1 MTSTRERQQRA
12 AARARLA
19 REMAERQAAAR
30 KRRQR
35 VIIASVAG
43 AVVLVAAGTVGLILA
58 VGGDEEITP
67 LAEPTADPG
76 FVGECEWI
84 EVQPGS
90 PGYAE
95 LTDVGTPPPVLETP
109 EGIST
114 LTMETNRGTIAVEMD
129 TAAVPCTSA
138 SFAHLAEVEFY
149 NDTSCHRLVDENIYV
164 LQCGDPSGTSSGGT
178 TYKLAEE
185 NLPTD
190 QNPAYPK
197 GSVAM
202 AKTSEPNSTG
212 TQFFVVFEDTELPP
226 EYTLLGTVT
235 EGLDIIEEVA
245 AGGHDDAF
253 EPTPGGGHP
262 NEELVIE
269 TLEVSDPA

>member
-1 MTSTRERQQRA
+1 VTSTRERQQRA

-19 REMAERQAAAR
+19 REMAERQAAAK

-35 VIIASVAG
+35 VVIASVAG

-58 VGGDEEITP
+58 VAGDDEITP
-67 LAEPTADPG
+67 LAEPTAEPG

-84 EVQPGS
+84 EVEPGS
-90 PGYAE
+90 PGYAD
-95 LTDVGTPPPVLETP
+95 LTEVGTPPPVLETP
-109 EGIST
+109 EGTGT
-114 LTMETNRGTIAVEMD
+114 LTMTTNRGEVSIEMD
-129 TAAVPCTSA
+129 LAAVPCTSA

-164 LQCGDPSGTSSGGT
+164 LQCGDPTGTSSGGT

-185 NLPTD
+185 NLPTG
-190 QNPAYPK
+190 QSPAYPK

-202 AKTSEPNSTG
+202 AKTNQPNSTG
-212 TQFFVVFEDTELPP
+212 TQFFIVFEDTELPP
-226 EYTLLGTVT
+226 EYTLLGMVT

-245 AGGHDDAF
+245 AGGHDGAF

-269 TLEVSDPA
+269 TLAVTTPA